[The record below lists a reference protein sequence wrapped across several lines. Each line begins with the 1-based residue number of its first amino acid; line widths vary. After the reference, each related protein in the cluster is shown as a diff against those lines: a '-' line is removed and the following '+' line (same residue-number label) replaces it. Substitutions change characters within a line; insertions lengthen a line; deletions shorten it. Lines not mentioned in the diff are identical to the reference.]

1 MIQTKFI
8 PQGWECPKCN
18 RVYSP
23 TTSMCSHCPVQAVTT
38 AGTTGTTFSS
48 GTTWYTHNFES
59 DKKSTSNGCKICGLQ
74 QWQHPNITY
83 TNNL

>member
-23 TTSMCSHCPVQAVTT
+23 TTIMCSYCPQHTQGLAIAGSSTSVTY
-38 AGTTGTTFSS
+38 S
-48 GTTWYTHNFES
+48 HQFES
-59 DKKSTSNGCKICGLQ
+59 DKKSSSKTKCSVCGKEK
-74 QWQHPNITY
+74 WEHPNITY
-83 TNNL
+83 TQNR